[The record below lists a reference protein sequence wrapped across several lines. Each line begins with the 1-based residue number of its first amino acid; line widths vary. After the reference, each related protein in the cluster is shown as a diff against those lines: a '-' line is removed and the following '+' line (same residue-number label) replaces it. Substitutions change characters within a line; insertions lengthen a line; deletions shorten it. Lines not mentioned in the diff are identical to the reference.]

1 MHSLRVALRHL
12 APSLGDLA
20 YTGPF
25 VVTASLRTG
34 SRMCWRTL
42 PPARPRAG
50 ASRVRDYA
58 RTRVNR
64 EPYISRHSRTAS

>member
-20 YTGPF
+20 YTGAF

-34 SRMCWRTL
+34 SGMC
-42 PPARPRAG
+42 
-50 ASRVRDYA
+50 
-58 RTRVNR
+58 
-64 EPYISRHSRTAS
+64 